1 MHNPRDTRWP
11 SSQMPTRRPRCDW
24 SMPPASKVPE
34 KPPSNAAAGGRGH
47 AATAAISLALNRR
60 DGARPPAFNTRT
72 RIPSCEWSLPSP
84 CLPPR
89 EHAPR
94 HHGPRGPGSS
104 RGLREWSLSR
114 RGSVGSTACLSR
126 AQRTH
131 SLPCNRI
138 FSLSGGSMPPHG
150 TRQDGSSGAGSN
162 HSFLAW
168 SLSRRVSVGPA
179 ACPKPGPTR
188 FRRHLGRLFSSH
200 CPAARRPPPL
210 SPIATWPR

>member
-1 MHNPRDTRWP
+1 MALHNPRGTRWP

-60 DGARPPAFNTRT
+60 EGARPPAFNTRT
-72 RIPSCEWSLPSP
+72 YIPSCEWSLPSP

-94 HHGPRGPGSS
+94 HHGHRGPGSS
-104 RGLREWSLSR
+104 HRLREWSLSR
-114 RGSVGSTACLSR
+114 RGSVGSAACLSPV
-126 AQRTH
+126 QRTH

-138 FSLSGGSMPPHG
+138 VSEHVVSLSFGV
-150 TRQDGSSGAGSN
+150 R
-162 HSFLAW
+162 
-168 SLSRRVSVGPA
+168 LSHRGIMV
-179 ACPKPGPTR
+179 
-188 FRRHLGRLFSSH
+188 
-200 CPAARRPPPL
+200 RRPARGML
-210 SPIATWPR
+210 